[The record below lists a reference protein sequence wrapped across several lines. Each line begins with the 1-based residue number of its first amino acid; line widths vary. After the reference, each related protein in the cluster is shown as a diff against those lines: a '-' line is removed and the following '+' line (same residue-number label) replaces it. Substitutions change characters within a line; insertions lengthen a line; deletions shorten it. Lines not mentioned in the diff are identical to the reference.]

1 MSSVPAA
8 RQALQIVKYLAS
20 QGSPVRASTI
30 SRDLDLPRSTTYHL
44 MRVLQEE
51 GFVIHSPENQA
62 FALSSLLSEIGS
74 AVLGA
79 KTLARLAQP
88 ILAQLV
94 AETKLPI
101 VAHLGVLE
109 GTDVLYASK
118 VSATRA
124 PALVTSIGV
133 RLPAHLTATGRAMLA
148 CLSAEQLK
156 ALYPPQQLIATR
168 TGPEPTSAAHLDQ
181 ILAETKTRGWAME
194 DGDITVDYGSVA
206 AAVFDHNG
214 YPAAAVGLTFRGTI
228 VSERQWAKLGQATLN
243 AATVLTQRIRGKT
256 QESQLTAP
264 DHSDDREPLI

>member
-8 RQALQIVKYLAS
+8 RQALQIVKYLAT

-30 SRDLDLPRSTTYHL
+30 SRDLQLPRSTTYHL

-51 GFVIHSPENQA
+51 GFAIHSPESQS
-62 FALSSLLSEIGS
+62 FALSSLVTEIGS

-88 ILAQLV
+88 ILAKLV

-109 GTDVLYASK
+109 NADVLYASK
-118 VSATRA
+118 VSAPRA

-148 CLSAEQLK
+148 CLQPEQLN
-156 ALYPPQQLIATR
+156 AIYPPQQSIATR
-168 TGPEPTSAAHLDQ
+168 TGDGPITAAELGE
-181 ILAETKTRGWAME
+181 ILAETRTRGWAVE
-194 DGDITVDYGSVA
+194 NSAITVDYASVA
-206 AAVFDHNG
+206 ATVFDHNG
-214 YPAAAVGLTFRGTI
+214 YPAAAVGLTFRGNI
-228 VSERQWAKLGQATLN
+228 VSDRQWTNLGRATLN
-243 AATVLTQRIRGKT
+243 AATLLTQRIRGKM
-256 QESQLTAP
+256 QGSLAIPNYSEN
-264 DHSDDREPLI
+264 